1 MTLESDAKFEGKLA
15 LGFEYDMVTLANFN
29 ASSGKSENVH
39 FDVILL
45 SIAYKNLAE
54 EVLKNYLSWHWRV
67 NQTLKKN
74 SIFVRKMAWEMWRI
88 LTRAVNLHFDG
99 IFMSNLCNVWA
110 KIIQMNFVAKND
122 LRFQKWRKEFSEFLH
137 K

>member
-45 SIAYKNLAE
+45 SIA
-54 EVLKNYLSWHWRV
+54 LK
-67 NQTLKKN
+67 T
-74 SIFVRKMAWEMWRI
+74 
-88 LTRAVNLHFDG
+88 
-99 IFMSNLCNVWA
+99 
-110 KIIQMNFVAKND
+110 
-122 LRFQKWRKEFSEFLH
+122 
-137 K
+137 